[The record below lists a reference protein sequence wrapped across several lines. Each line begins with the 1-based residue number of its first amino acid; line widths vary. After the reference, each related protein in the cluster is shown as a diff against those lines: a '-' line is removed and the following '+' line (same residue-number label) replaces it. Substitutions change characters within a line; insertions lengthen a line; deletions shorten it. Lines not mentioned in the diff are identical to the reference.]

1 MLHNYEVKI
10 GDFGFSKVLD
20 ENCQLL
26 VSSVGTPQYMSPQIL
41 AGEKYTMKTDIW
53 SLGIVMYQMLY
64 GRTPWSSSNHHKI
77 SAKLF

>member
-1 MLHNYEVKI
+1 MHRDFKPANVMLHNYSVKI

-41 AGEKYTMKTDIW
+41 AG
-53 SLGIVMYQMLY
+53 
-64 GRTPWSSSNHHKI
+64 
-77 SAKLF
+77 

>member
-1 MLHNYEVKI
+1 MLHNYSVKI

-41 AGEKYTMKTDIW
+41 AGEKYTIKTDIW
-53 SLGIVMYQMLY
+53 SLGMVVYQMLY
-64 GRTPWSSSNHHKI
+64 GKTPWRPSTNPKI
-77 SAKLF
+77 KAKLY